1 MGPETESAGATPP
14 PAASSGRDPPNGD
27 AEARRP
33 SHPAEAVR
41 DALRRLAELREFAA
55 YYVSVR
61 IDALKASIRSAAMYA
76 GLGLLGALAVG
87 TVVVVAI
94 VLLLV
99 GIAGALGAAL
109 GGRAWL
115 GDIITS
121 LIFLVFAA
129 IGASVGMKVMTR
141 WFHSKMVHKYEER
154 QRQQRQHFGQDVRDE
169 ATAAERSA
177 GQPD

>member
-1 MGPETESAGATPP
+1 MSAETESAGVTPA
-14 PAASSGRDPPNGD
+14 PAGSSGPDPANG
-27 AEARRP
+27 EADSPRP

-61 IDALKASIRSAAMYA
+61 IDAFKASIRGAAMYA
-76 GLGLLGALAVG
+76 GLGLLGALTVG
-87 TVVVVAI
+87 AVVVVAI

-99 GIAGALGAAL
+99 GIASALGAAL

-129 IGASVGMKVMTR
+129 IGGSVGMKVMTR

-154 QRQQRQHFGQDVRDE
+154 QRQQRQRFGQDVRDE

-177 GQPD
+177 GQSH